1 MLQSSAES
9 KPSYENSS
17 DLIEA
22 ILEHAACGPEV
33 AHAARAAASMLQP
46 RDVALRARIR
56 MRVIGAFLKEGLAES
71 DLAGTLGYGYDDAAR
86 EHYEA
91 LLARIFRGE
100 RALARLNFA
109 SGTHAILT
117 ALSACTAPGET
128 IVCAA
133 GRPYD
138 TLHYALTSAP
148 NSLASQGIG
157 YAEVAL
163 DGNGRFEPGALAEVL
178 ATTPA
183 RTIFVQRS
191 RGYNPRPSMSIAE
204 IEELVHVVRSFSP
217 NARIIVDNCYGEFVE
232 EREPLEVG
240 ADAIAGSLI
249 KNIGGGLAPAGGYV
263 IGRKDVIERTAAR
276 LYAPGLRDALGST
289 LGFGRALLQGLFSAP
304 ALVGESLRG
313 LDFAATLFSEL
324 GFEVEPRGGEPR
336 TDMVQAITL
345 GTPEALIAFARG
357 LQRVLP
363 VNARFAPEPGAV
375 PGYVDPVIMSSGAF
389 IAGSTAELSCD
400 APLRPPF
407 QVYLQGGTLA
417 EHVALGAIA
426 AADAVM
432 KGQKGEQR

>member
-1 MLQSSAES
+1 MTI
-9 KPSYENSS
+9 N
-17 DLIEA
+17 A
-22 ILEHAACGPEV
+22 ILDYAECSPEV
-33 AHAARAAASMLQP
+33 AHAARAAASMLAS
-46 RDVALRARIR
+46 RDTALRARIR
-56 MRVIGAFLKEGLAES
+56 MRVVGAFLKEGLAES
-71 DLAGTLGYGYDDAAR
+71 DLAGTLGYGYDDTAR
-86 EHYEA
+86 QHYES
-91 LLARIFRGE
+91 LLAAVFKGE

-117 ALSACTAPGET
+117 ALAACTGPGET

-148 NSLASQGIG
+148 NSFLEQGIG

-163 DGNGRFEPGALAEVL
+163 DGRGHFEPGALAETL

-191 RGYNPRPSMSIAE
+191 RGYSPRPSMSIAE
-204 IEELVHVVRSFSP
+204 IEELVNVVRSFSP
-217 NARIIVDNCYGEFVE
+217 QARIIVDNCYGEFVE

-249 KNIGGGLAPAGGYV
+249 KNVGGGLAPAGGYV
-263 IGRKDVIERTAAR
+263 IGRKEIVERTATR

-304 ALVGESLRG
+304 ALVDESLRG

-324 GFEVEPRGGEPR
+324 GFNVEPLGGAPR
-336 TDMVQAITL
+336 TDTVQAITL
-345 GTPEALIAFARG
+345 GHPEALIAFARG

-363 VNARFAPEPGAV
+363 VNARFAPEPGPV

-417 EHVALGAIA
+417 EHVALGAIS

>member
-1 MLQSSAES
+1 MI
-9 KPSYENSS
+9 
-17 DLIEA
+17 DA
-22 ILEHAACGPEV
+22 ILELASCSPEV
-33 AHAARAAASMLQP
+33 AHAARAAAPMLEP
-46 RDVALRARIR
+46 RDTALRARIR
-56 MRVIGAFLKEGLAES
+56 MRVVGAFLEEGIAES

-86 EHYEA
+86 VRYESV
-91 LLARIFRGE
+91 LARIFRGE

-117 ALSACTAPGET
+117 TLSACTSPGET
-128 IVCAA
+128 IVCAV

-148 NSLASQGIG
+148 NSLADQGIG

-163 DGNGRFEPGALAEVL
+163 NGRGRFDPGALAEVL
-178 ATTPA
+178 ASTPA
-183 RTIFVQRS
+183 TTIFVQRS
-191 RGYNPRPSMSIAE
+191 RGYSPRPSMSIAE
-204 IEELVHVVRSFSP
+204 IEELVHVVRSFSRQ
-217 NARIIVDNCYGEFVE
+217 ARIVVDNCYGEFVE

-263 IGRKDVIERTAAR
+263 IGRKEIIERTAAR
-276 LYAPGLRDALGST
+276 LYAPGLRDSLGST

-324 GFEVEPRGGEPR
+324 GFKVEPRGGAPR
-336 TDMVQAITL
+336 TDTVQAIAL
-345 GTPEALIAFARG
+345 GNADALIAFARG
-357 LQRVLP
+357 LQRMLP
-363 VNARFAPEPGAV
+363 INARFAPEPGPV

-389 IAGSTAELSCD
+389 IAGSTADLSCD
-400 APLRPPF
+400 APLRSPYV
-407 QVYLQGGTLA
+407 VYLQGGTLA
-417 EHVALGAIA
+417 EHVALGAISA
-426 AADAVM
+426 AEAVV